1 MFVIYLLSLFYTN
14 FLQKKRRIFFFKF
27 ELYKN
32 RISSIINLDNKTR
45 GSLYMK
51 KNIKHFLFLAA
62 AAGTGI
68 HLMNRTVNRTACM
81 KEILSSH
88 PGHYYDWKH
97 GRIYYTKTGSGAPLL
112 LIHDLHPASS
122 SYEWSRMM
130 KKLEK
135 TNTVYTID
143 LLGCG
148 RSDKPNITYTNYL
161 YVELITNFIKHI
173 IGEKTDVI
181 VSGES
186 CPFVLMACAND
197 ETIIN
202 KVIMINPP
210 NLVDLAK
217 IPTKRSKFIKNI
229 LYSPILGTFIYNM
242 YVNKKTI
249 AHALCSSYYT
259 QNEISEK
266 DILTY
271 FEAAHKEHTNSKY
284 LFACQ
289 KTRYTNANVLHC
301 LNKLNNSIS
310 IIVGNSNPENSL
322 AASEYQNYLPSI
334 EIAGMAKTKQLPHIE
349 KCDEFIENV
358 EIFLSDAEECE

>member
-1 MFVIYLLSLFYTN
+1 
-14 FLQKKRRIFFFKF
+14 
-27 ELYKN
+27 
-32 RISSIINLDNKTR
+32 
-45 GSLYMK
+45 
-51 KNIKHFLFLAA
+51 
-62 AAGTGI
+62 
-68 HLMNRTVNRTACM
+68 
-81 KEILSSH
+81 
-88 PGHYYDWKH
+88 
-97 GRIYYTKTGSGAPLL
+97 
-112 LIHDLHPASS
+112 
-122 SYEWSRMM
+122 
-130 KKLEK
+130 
-135 TNTVYTID
+135 
-143 LLGCG
+143 
-148 RSDKPNITYTNYL
+148 
-161 YVELITNFIKHI
+161 
-173 IGEKTDVI
+173 
-181 VSGES
+181 
-186 CPFVLMACAND
+186 
-197 ETIIN
+197 
-202 KVIMINPP
+202 
-210 NLVDLAK
+210 
-217 IPTKRSKFIKNI
+217 
-229 LYSPILGTFIYNM
+229 M

-289 KTRYTNANVLHC
+289 KTRYTNANVLHW

>member
-1 MFVIYLLSLFYTN
+1 
-14 FLQKKRRIFFFKF
+14 
-27 ELYKN
+27 
-32 RISSIINLDNKTR
+32 
-45 GSLYMK
+45 
-51 KNIKHFLFLAA
+51 
-62 AAGTGI
+62 
-68 HLMNRTVNRTACM
+68 
-81 KEILSSH
+81 
-88 PGHYYDWKH
+88 
-97 GRIYYTKTGSGAPLL
+97 
-112 LIHDLHPASS
+112 
-122 SYEWSRMM
+122 
-130 KKLEK
+130 
-135 TNTVYTID
+135 
-143 LLGCG
+143 
-148 RSDKPNITYTNYL
+148 
-161 YVELITNFIKHI
+161 
-173 IGEKTDVI
+173 
-181 VSGES
+181 
-186 CPFVLMACAND
+186 MACAND

-210 NLVDLAK
+210 NLVGLAK

-310 IIVGNSNPENSL
+310 IIV
-322 AASEYQNYLPSI
+322 
-334 EIAGMAKTKQLPHIE
+334 
-349 KCDEFIENV
+349 
-358 EIFLSDAEECE
+358 

>member
-1 MFVIYLLSLFYTN
+1 MH
-14 FLQKKRRIFFFKF
+14 
-27 ELYKN
+27 
-32 RISSIINLDNKTR
+32 NLN
-45 GSLYMK
+45 
-51 KNIKHFLFLAA
+51 
-62 AAGTGI
+62 
-68 HLMNRTVNRTACM
+68 VC
-81 KEILSSH
+81 
-88 PGHYYDWKH
+88 
-97 GRIYYTKTGSGAPLL
+97 
-112 LIHDLHPASS
+112 SS
-122 SYEWSRMM
+122 SYEWRNNIAELAKSH
-130 KKLEK
+130 
-135 TNTVYTID
+135 TVYTID

-148 RSDKPNITYTNYL
+148 CSDRPGLTYTNYL